1 MIDIDGFHAYLCE
14 EEVSQ
19 NTIRS
24 YLFALRQFGRMYPDL
39 DKANLIAYKQYL
51 VSRVRPAT
59 VNLRLTALLRYCRF
73 KGIPMKVK
81 TIKVPRRTHI
91 DNVITADQLEQ
102 LLAGLRRDNNRCWEI
117 NILLLARTGMRVSE
131 ALRVRKRDILAG
143 SVTMYTKSH
152 LRTIYFP
159 KSLIAD
165 IRGDLETLAA
175 DDCVMRGRHG
185 NPLTAKSSVQSALR
199 VFAERYGIPK
209 EVMHPHSFRHF
220 FAIEFLKRKNDIAML
235 ADLLGHGSVNM
246 TRIYLRQSQEQQKD
260 ILDEIVD
267 W

>member
-1 MIDIDGFHAYLCE
+1 MIDIEGFHAYLCE
-14 EEVSQ
+14 EELSQ

-24 YLFALRQFGRMYPDL
+24 YLFALRQFSRMYPEM
-39 DKANLIAYKQYL
+39 DKASLIAYKQYL
-51 VSRVRPAT
+51 VARVKPAT
-59 VNLRLTALLRYCRF
+59 VNLRLTALLSYCRC

-81 TIKVPRRTHI
+81 TVKVPRRTHI
-91 DNVITADQLEQ
+91 DNVITSDQLEQ
-102 LLAGLRRDNNRCWEI
+102 LLAGLRRDRNRSWEI

-131 ALRVRKRDILAG
+131 ALRVRKRDIVFG

-159 KSLIAD
+159 KSLTAD
-165 IRGDLETLAA
+165 IRGDLDTLAA
-175 DDCVMRGRHG
+175 DDFVMRGRYG
-185 NPLTAKSSVQSALR
+185 RPVTAKSTVESALR

-220 FAIEFLKRKNDIAML
+220 FAIEFLKRRNDIAML

-260 ILDEIVD
+260 VLDETVD

>member
-51 VSRVRPAT
+51 VSRVRPST
-59 VNLRLTALLRYCRF
+59 VNLRLTALLRYCRC

-81 TIKVPRRTHI
+81 TVKVPRRTHI

-102 LLAGLRRDNNRCWEI
+102 LLAGLRKDGNRRWEI

-143 SVTMYTKSH
+143 SVTM
-152 LRTIYFP
+152 
-159 KSLIAD
+159 
-165 IRGDLETLAA
+165 
-175 DDCVMRGRHG
+175 
-185 NPLTAKSSVQSALR
+185 
-199 VFAERYGIPK
+199 
-209 EVMHPHSFRHF
+209 
-220 FAIEFLKRKNDIAML
+220 
-235 ADLLGHGSVNM
+235 
-246 TRIYLRQSQEQQKD
+246 
-260 ILDEIVD
+260 
-267 W
+267 